1 MTPQTAAPPK
11 PKRADVND
19 AYYINTNDVEKLLKE
34 VYGEIEAA
42 EIVKPA
48 VKKRALKKIQDEK
61 MMQNNSEVS

>member
-1 MTPQTAAPPK
+1 M
-11 PKRADVND
+11 
-19 AYYINTNDVEKLLKE
+19 EKLLKE

-61 MMQNNSEVS
+61 MMQNNSEVNWT